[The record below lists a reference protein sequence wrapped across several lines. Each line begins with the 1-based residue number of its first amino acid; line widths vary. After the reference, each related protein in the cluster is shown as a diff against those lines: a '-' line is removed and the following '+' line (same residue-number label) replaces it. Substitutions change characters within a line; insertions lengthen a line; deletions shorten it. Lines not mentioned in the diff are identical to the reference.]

1 MGSNVR
7 AARDWSHETASLRLW
22 FAVILFLAALLAVMP
37 AQTYNLWKASVAGA
51 EWGHFVAIAAIVT
64 LIIPGWWRTILGQL
78 ASGITVVAALLAISP
93 SVRAYMSSRELD
105 AGLRSAFGADSA
117 KAAEQPIA
125 FMPLF
130 RQPAISGVTVTTL
143 RYAVRDDKPLEL
155 DLYRKSSAPVSPGDS
170 SRAAAA
176 AGLPLVVTLHGGS
189 WVGGD
194 RKDLP
199 DLNYYLAS
207 RGYVVAAPSYRFAP
221 AHPFPA
227 ASEDVNAAIDYLKE
241 RARNLGIDPTRIV
254 LIGRSAGGQL
264 ALYSAYTK
272 ADPAIKGVAALYAP
286 SDQLWGWQHPT
297 NPHVYDSYASLRTF
311 LNGEPSQVPSA
322 YKAASP
328 INYVGPNTV
337 PTLLIHG
344 VMDPLVSVQQSQRLD
359 SALAA
364 ARRPHYFVKLPW
376 ATHGCDYVFNGPCGQ
391 VSTYAIERFLRAVTR

>member
-1 MGSNVR
+1 MR
-7 AARDWSHETASLRLW
+7 ATHDWSHETSTVRLW
-22 FAVILFLAALLAVMP
+22 VAVIVFLAALLAVMP
-37 AQTYNLWKASVAGA
+37 AQTYNLWKASIAGA

-64 LIIPGWWRTILGQL
+64 LLIPGWWRTTLGQL
-78 ASGITVVAALLAISP
+78 AGGLTVVAAVLAISP
-93 SVRAYMSSRELD
+93 SVRAYLSSRELD
-105 AGLRSAFGADSA
+105 AGLKSAFGAASA
-117 KAAEQPIA
+117 DASERPIA
-125 FMPLF
+125 FRSLF
-130 RQPAISGVTVTTL
+130 TAPALAGVTVSTL
-143 RYAVRDDKPLEL
+143 RYVVRDDKPLEL
-155 DLYRKSSAPVSPGDS
+155 DLYRKASASDS
-170 SRAAAA
+170 LHIASAK
-176 AGLPLVVTLHGGS
+176 GLPLVITLHGGS

-199 DLNYYLAS
+199 ELNFYLAS

-227 ASEDVNAAIDYLKE
+227 ANEDLNAAIDYLK
-241 RARNLGIDPTRIV
+241 ARSLSLGIDPARIV

-297 NPHVYDSYASLRTF
+297 NPRVYDSYSALRTF
-311 LNGEPSQVPSA
+311 LDGEPSQVPAA

-328 INYVGPNTV
+328 INYIGPHTV

-344 VMDPLVSVQQSQRLD
+344 AMDPLVSVQQSERLD

-364 ARRPHYFVKLPW
+364 AGRPHYFVKLPW

-391 VSTYAIERFLRAVTR
+391 ISTYAIERFLRAVTR